1 MSNFISA
8 FRLPNYED
16 NQHYGQTSCRLKHWP
31 DLWPEEDY
39 AEKAVREWLKELWEW
54 PLLHP
59 IDRQRDRK
67 QLQAF
72 ALVQLCDERGWDVY
86 HVTDEGR
93 ELYKIYPDE
102 P

>member
-1 MSNFISA
+1 MSNFISG

-16 NQHYGQTSCRLKHWP
+16 YQDYGQTSCTLKHWP

-39 AEKAVREWLKELWEW
+39 AEKAVREWLKELREW

-72 ALVQLCDERGWDVY
+72 ALMQLCDERGWDVAS
-86 HVTDEGR
+86 VTEDGR
-93 ELYKIYPDE
+93 EIYKIYPDE
-102 P
+102 L